1 MSAEESEMAFENGVG
16 DKPDKLW
23 RVVWWRVW
31 GKQKQRKLRCTDY
44 FGDQQKAWEFAG
56 VKTEAGYEVISVDA
70 FVLVPV
76 AGSSSTSL
84 VANDRFYRHA
94 TGFTD
99 GTKYIVRQSDG
110 MITCVQADKIVSAG
124 RWLSVMDDW
133 YVKNNRWI
141 EITKEEASLL

>member
-1 MSAEESEMAFENGVG
+1 MAAVAKANAATKRGGGLMSAES
-16 DKPDKLW
+16 
-23 RVVWWRVW
+23 
-31 GKQKQRKLRCTDY
+31 
-44 FGDQQKAWEFAG
+44 
-56 VKTEAGYEVISVDA
+56 
-70 FVLVPV
+70 
-76 AGSSSTSL
+76 
-84 VANDRFYRHA
+84 DRFYRHA

-110 MITCVQADKIVSAG
+110 MILCVQGDKIVSAG